1 MHFDQI
7 EIRVVVSA
15 AFQQNAYIVWR
26 PGREDCLVIDP
37 GFEPEKIIDCLQT
50 EGLSPAAILNTHGHS
65 DHIAGNAALKEN
77 WPNCPLVIGADEEEK
92 LSDPQQNLSAMFG
105 ARLVSPAADHTVA
118 DEDVYSAAGFDL
130 TVWAIP
136 GHSAGHV
143 VFAIQSQTPAVIF
156 VGDVIFQDSIGR
168 TDFPDGDF
176 EQLAAG
182 IKTRLFVLPDETV
195 LLSGH
200 GPATTVGRERR
211 SNPFVGERAGGF

>member
-1 MHFDQI
+1 MQFDQI
-7 EIRVVVSA
+7 AIRIVVSS
-15 AFQQNAYIVWR
+15 AFQQNAYVVWR

-65 DHIAGNAALKEN
+65 DHIAGNAALKKN
-77 WPNCPLVIGADEEEK
+77 WPNCPLVIGADEAQK
-92 LSDPQQNLSAMFG
+92 LLDPQQNLSAMFG
-105 ARLVSPAADHTVA
+105 ARLVSPPADHIVA

-143 VFAIQSQTPAVIF
+143 VFAIQEHTPALIF

-200 GPATTVGRERR
+200 GPATTVGRERQ
-211 SNPFVGERAGGF
+211 SNPFVGERAGGL